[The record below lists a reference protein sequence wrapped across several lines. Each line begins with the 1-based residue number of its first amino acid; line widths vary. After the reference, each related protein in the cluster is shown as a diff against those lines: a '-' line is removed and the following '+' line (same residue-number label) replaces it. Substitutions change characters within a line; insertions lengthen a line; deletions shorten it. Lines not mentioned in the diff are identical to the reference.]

1 MHHSD
6 TKLSTNFFREFREF
20 REFNAFD
27 IVRKLYPKFL
37 ILSKLSLIIGAVI
50 VFTEINKNEQF
61 WIRLIIT
68 LYFLRK
74 CKNFGRKF
82 VLLPNIGNFVEN
94 YCDMKTTSV
103 ALGTYFENFIRM
115 KVEQGRYNNASEV
128 IRAGLRLL
136 EENESHLQ
144 ELKMAI
150 AEGIESGI
158 ATGFNAEEHLKAL
171 KAKRANG

>member
-1 MHHSD
+1 M
-6 TKLSTNFFREFREF
+6 
-20 REFNAFD
+20 
-27 IVRKLYPKFL
+27 VV
-37 ILSKLSLIIGAVI
+37 SK
-50 VFTEINKNEQF
+50 T
-61 WIRLIIT
+61 
-68 LYFLRK
+68 K

-150 AEGIESGI
+150 AEGVESGI
-158 ATGFNAEEHLKAL
+158 ASGFNAEEHLKAL

>member
-1 MHHSD
+1 
-6 TKLSTNFFREFREF
+6 
-20 REFNAFD
+20 
-27 IVRKLYPKFL
+27 
-37 ILSKLSLIIGAVI
+37 
-50 VFTEINKNEQF
+50 
-61 WIRLIIT
+61 
-68 LYFLRK
+68 
-74 CKNFGRKF
+74 
-82 VLLPNIGNFVEN
+82 
-94 YCDMKTTSV
+94 MKTTSV

-150 AEGIESGI
+150 TEGNESGI